1 MALSPKKDK
10 EVAVCFPSPRGTPP
24 ISSNCKQQGSRSKVL
39 RVTIQSNLK
48 WDIHVN
54 EVVSKGSKRLYI
66 PRVLKRSGVPSL
78 ELLRVLFAVIR
89 SVLEYCCP
97 VWHSSLSDQLS
108 DRIKRVQKR
117 ALRII
122 YPALHY
128 HEALEIS
135 RCTTLHTRREAL
147 CAKTFDKIKELGSRL
162 CHPIPPTRESAHGR
176 SFSSLCYSGRP
187 SLFERFKKSVFP
199 VMCLHAQPV
208 NDTFFL
214 FLFLN
219 LSHLTDKIIV
229 VFEIKHVNFGFIL
242 LKLKGPAP

>member
-1 MALSPKKDK
+1 MALNPKKDK

-24 ISSNCKQQGSRSKVL
+24 ISSDCKQQGFRSKVL
-39 RVTIQSNLK
+39 GVTIQSNLK
-48 WDIHVN
+48 WDLHVN
-54 EVVSKGSKRLYI
+54 EVVSKGSKRLHI

-97 VWHSSLSDQLS
+97 VWHSSLSDQLL

-147 CAKTFDKIKELGSRL
+147 CAKKFDKLRGSDRAFVTLSYRLGHLRMAAL
-162 CHPIPPTRESAHGR
+162 CVIAVDHR
-176 SFSSLCYSGRP
+176 SLNVSKRVSFLLCAFT
-187 SLFERFKKSVFP
+187 LAA
-199 VMCLHAQPV
+199 L
-208 NDTFFL
+208 NDTFFC
-214 FLFLN
+214 FCF
-219 LSHLTDKIIV
+219 
-229 VFEIKHVNFGFIL
+229 
-242 LKLKGPAP
+242 